1 MMYPGC
7 HDPRDEIR
15 RVLAQHEESHWWFRA
30 RRKILFRLLERA
42 VPRQRP
48 LRSLD
53 VGCSTGA
60 SLSLLQPLGSS
71 VGVDL
76 DFGALQV
83 CLRRGFRLLACS
95 NVLRLPFKDN
105 LFHLVT
111 ALDLIE
117 HMEDDQRALKEIYRV
132 LMNDGLVIISAPAFN
147 WLWSSL
153 DDAGHI
159 RRYSAKN
166 LQRVMEIAGFRI
178 ELISYANTLLF
189 PLMLI
194 QRLWGKW
201 RRPHPLDYLRASRLD
216 PLLGWIFGLEAN
228 IIPYF
233 SFCFGGSLICLAR
246 KTISTIQKR
255 PA

>member
-1 MMYPGC
+1 MIDPGRYGS
-7 HDPRDEIR
+7 RDEIR

-30 RRKILFRLLERA
+30 RRKVLSRLLERA
-42 VPRQRP
+42 VSQQQP
-48 LRSLD
+48 LKSLD

-60 SLSLLQPLGSS
+60 SLSMLEALGSG

-76 DFGALQV
+76 DLRILQL
-83 CLRRGFRLLACS
+83 CFQKGFRLLACS
-95 NVLRLPFKDN
+95 DVRKLPFKDN

-117 HMEDDQRALKEIYRV
+117 HMPDDQGALQEMYRV
-132 LMNDGLVIISAPAFN
+132 LMPGGLAVISAPAFN

-166 LQRVMEIAGFRI
+166 LRRVVEIAGFRI
-178 ELISYANTLLF
+178 ERISYANTLLF
-189 PLMLI
+189 PLLLI
-194 QRLWGKW
+194 QRVWGKL
-201 RRPHPLDYLRASRLD
+201 RRPHPLDYLGVSRLD
-216 PLLGWIFGLEAN
+216 PLLGWIFGLEAK

-233 SFCFGGSLICLAR
+233 SFCYGGSLICLAR
-246 KTISTIQKR
+246 KTSSTI
-255 PA
+255 